1 MSPLTLD
8 QLLARLQAEDES
20 LQIEAKRA
28 SRIDRSVLQ
37 TIVAFANEPGLGGG
51 YLILGAEAVEAPLFP
66 GIKEYRFL
74 GLTNPDQ
81 LQADLATQC
90 RDALTPP
97 LRPDIRTEARDGRV
111 FLIVHVPEAQPQEK
125 PVHIAAQGLPKGAYR
140 RIAATD
146 QHCTEHDLELFFQGR
161 AHITFDQ
168 TVIAGTSL
176 DDVDPSALAAYRR
189 DRARINPQASELT
202 YSDEDLLQSL
212 TATFFGKEGICLTMA
227 GLMLFGKESA
237 QRRHMPMARVD
248 YIVVPG
254 QEWVPDPEQ
263 RYQGVEL
270 RGPLL
275 TLVPRALNAV
285 LGDIKMVPSLRGSE
299 LNRTETPIVPATVL
313 REAIVNAVM
322 HRNYMTR
329 SPIQIIRYSN
339 RIEFRNP
346 GYSLVSAEHFGE
358 PGSISRNEKI
368 AAVLHEVG
376 LAETK
381 GTGIRTMR
389 RLMREAQL
397 SPPTF
402 ESDRDRDAFLA
413 LLLLHHFLVEEDLV
427 WLKQFE
433 AFNLDDTDSLAVL
446 YLREVGAIDN
456 SAYRTLGSLDTLKA
470 SAKLRHLR
478 DLGLLEQMEKGSATY
493 YLPSGPLASALAS
506 GRPAGLSGMSPTL
519 SGMSP
524 ALSGMSPAL
533 SGMSPALSG
542 MSPAL
547 SGMSPALSGMSPVL
561 SGMSASGRD
570 LFAGLPGPLVAKVR
584 GLGRR
589 AKAEVLRGLV
599 LELCA
604 CRDFDPQDLGNLLGK
619 NYDYLRERILYP
631 LIQEGLLLYRY
642 PESPRNP
649 KQAYRT
655 APGALK
661 DRE

>member
-1 MSPLTLD
+1 MSPLTLEH
-8 QLLARLQAEDES
+8 LLERLTNEDES

-28 SRIDRSVLQ
+28 SRIDKSVLQ

-51 YLILGAEAVEAPLFP
+51 YLILGAEAVDAPLFP
-66 GIKEYRFL
+66 GVKEYRFL
-74 GLTNPDQ
+74 GLSNPDQ
-81 LQADLATQC
+81 LQSDLATQC
-90 RDALTPP
+90 RDALAPP
-97 LRPDIRTEARDGRV
+97 LSPDIRTETRDGKV
-111 FLIVHVPEAQPQEK
+111 LLVVHVPEAQPQEK
-125 PVHIAAQGLPKGAYR
+125 PVHIVAQGLPKGAYR

-146 QHCTEHDLELFFQGR
+146 QHCTERDLELFFQGR
-161 AHITFDQ
+161 AHFTFDQ
-168 TVIAGTSL
+168 TVVPGTSL
-176 DDVDPSALAAYRR
+176 EDVDPSALAAYRR
-189 DRARINPQASELT
+189 DRARINAQASELAFA
-202 YSDEDLLQSL
+202 DEELLQAL
-212 TATFFGKEGICLTMA
+212 AATSISKEGTCLTLA
-227 GLMLFGKESA
+227 GLLLFGKESA
-237 QRRHMPMARVD
+237 QRRHMPLARVD

-299 LNRTETPIVPATVL
+299 LNRSETPIVPATVL

-346 GYSLVSAEHFGE
+346 GYSLVSEEHFGE
-358 PGSISRNEKI
+358 PGSITRNEKI

-433 AFNLDDTDSLAVL
+433 AFNLDDTDVLAVL

-456 SAYRTLGSLDTLKA
+456 SGYRTLGSLDTLKA

-478 DLGLLEQMEKGSATY
+478 DLGLLEQKEKGAATY
-493 YLPSGPLASALAS
+493 YLPAGPLVDALTS
-506 GRPAGLSGMSPTL
+506 SPPRSWSGMSPAI
-519 SGMSP
+519 SGMFP

-542 MSPAL
+542 MSSSEPDLL
-547 SGMSPALSGMSPVL
+547 SG
-561 SGMSASGRD
+561 
-570 LFAGLPGPLVAKVR
+570 LPRPLVARVK

-589 AKAEVLRGLV
+589 AKTEALRDLV
-599 LELCA
+599 LALCA
-604 CRDFDPQDLGNLLGK
+604 CRDFEPQDLGAMLHK

-631 LIQEGLLLYRY
+631 LIQEGLLVYRY